1 MDDRPWSIVHCLIS
15 QDISLTY
22 LMNLDDLE
30 LFKQIDR
37 QNMRAQIDGLPDQL
51 QTAWDLAQTLPL
63 TKLDDI
69 QNIILCAMG
78 DSGSAAEL
86 VVASVSS
93 SLRLPVSVHRSYGLP
108 ASATE
113 KTLVIC
119 ISHSGNSEEVLDAF
133 ESAQKNGCKP
143 FVISTGGELTKRA
156 NAKNIPVW
164 NFTYS
169 GMDTTAIAYPY
180 ALTLALF
187 ARLGFIPDPS
197 ADIAEAIAMMKRS
210 QQHIVPEVIAAKN
223 PAKRYAGQLVGRWVT
238 FVGTEQLAPVA
249 RRWKTQ
255 INQLAKAGANFEIIP
270 EATHNTLIATIN
282 PNPTLNAH
290 TMTLFMKAPSD
301 HPRNKLRSDLM
312 RQTFML
318 EALNTDVIEARGD
331 SVIAHLWTL
340 IIFGDYMA
348 YYLAMAYGS
357 DPSEEDAFVNFKRS
371 LG

>member
-1 MDDRPWSIVHCLIS
+1 
-15 QDISLTY
+15 
-22 LMNLDDLE
+22 MNLDDLD
-30 LFKQIDR
+30 LFKQIDK
-37 QNMRAQIDGLPDQL
+37 QNMRAQIDGLPNQL
-51 QTAWDLAQTLPL
+51 QAAWELAQTLPL
-63 TKLDDI
+63 PKLDDI
-69 QNIILCAMG
+69 HNIILSAMG

-86 VVASVSS
+86 VVASVFSN
-93 SLRLPVSVHRSYGLP
+93 LKLPVSVHRGYGLP
-108 ASATE
+108 ASATD
-113 KTLVIC
+113 KTLVVC
-119 ISHSGNSEEVLDAF
+119 LSHSGNSEEVLDAF
-133 ESAQKNGCKP
+133 ESALKNGCNII
-143 FVISTGGELTKRA
+143 VISTGGKLTERA
-156 NAKNIPVW
+156 QANNLPAW

-169 GMDTTAIAYPY
+169 GMDTTAIAYPF

-187 ARLGFIPDPS
+187 ARLGYIPDPS
-197 ADIAEAIAMMKRS
+197 ADVAEAVAMMKRS

-238 FVGTEQLAPVA
+238 FVGTERLAPVA
-249 RRWKTQ
+249 YRWKTQ

-312 RQTFML
+312 RQAFML

-348 YYLAMAYGS
+348 YYLAMAYGA
-357 DPSEEDAFVNFKRS
+357 DPSEEDAFVNFKNMLS
-371 LG
+371 

>member
-1 MDDRPWSIVHCLIS
+1 
-15 QDISLTY
+15 
-22 LMNLDDLE
+22 MNLDDLD

-37 QNMRAQIDGLPDQL
+37 SNMIAQINGLPDQL
-51 QTAWDLAQTLPL
+51 QSAWDLAQTLPL
-63 TKLDDI
+63 PQLDDI
-69 QNIILCAMG
+69 HNIILSAMG

-93 SLRLPVSVHRSYGLP
+93 SLKLPVSVHRGYGLP
-108 ASATE
+108 ASATD
-113 KTLVIC
+113 KTLVVC
-119 ISHSGNSEEVLDAF
+119 LSHSGNSEEVLDAF
-133 ESAQKNGCKP
+133 ESALKNGCKII
-143 FVISTGGELTKRA
+143 VISTGGKLTERA
-156 NAKNIPVW
+156 QANNLPVW

-197 ADIAEAIAMMKRS
+197 KDVAEAVAMMKRS
-210 QQHIVPEVIAAKN
+210 QQHIVPEMIAAKN

-238 FVGTEQLAPVA
+238 FVATENLAPVA
-249 RRWKTQ
+249 YRWKTQ

-290 TMTLFMKAPSD
+290 TMTLFIRAPSD

-312 RQTFML
+312 RQAFML
-318 EALNTDVIEARGD
+318 EALNTDVIDARGD

-348 YYLAMAYGS
+348 YYLAMAYGA
-357 DPSEEDAFVNFKRS
+357 DPSEEDAFVNFKS
-371 LG
+371 ALK

>member
-1 MDDRPWSIVHCLIS
+1 
-15 QDISLTY
+15 
-22 LMNLDDLE
+22 MNLDDLD
-30 LFKQIDR
+30 LFKQIDK

-51 QTAWDLAQTLPL
+51 QSAWDLAQTLPVPNVG
-63 TKLDDI
+63 DI
-69 QNIILCAMG
+69 HNIILSAMG

-86 VVASVSS
+86 VVASVFS
-93 SLRLPVSVHRSYGLP
+93 SLSLPVSVHRGYGLP
-108 ASATE
+108 ASATD
-113 KTLVIC
+113 KTLVVC
-119 ISHSGNSEEVLDAF
+119 LSHSGNSEEVLDAF
-133 ESAQKNGCKP
+133 ESALKNGCKII
-143 FVISTGGELTKRA
+143 VISSGGKLTERA
-156 NAKNIPVW
+156 QANNLPVW

-187 ARLGFIPDPS
+187 ARLGLIPDPS
-197 ADIAEAIAMMKRS
+197 KDVAEAVAMMKRS

-238 FVGTEQLAPVA
+238 FVGTERLAPVA
-249 RRWKTQ
+249 YRWKTQ

-301 HPRNKLRSDLM
+301 HPRDKLRSDLM
-312 RQTFML
+312 RQAFML

-331 SVIAHLWTL
+331 SVIAHLWAL

-348 YYLAMAYGS
+348 YYLAMAYGA
-357 DPSEEDAFVNFKRS
+357 DPSEEDAFVNFKMA
-371 LG
+371 LGST

>member
-1 MDDRPWSIVHCLIS
+1 
-15 QDISLTY
+15 
-22 LMNLDDLE
+22 MNLDDLE

-37 QNMRAQIDGLPDQL
+37 QNLRAQIDGLPDQL
-51 QTAWDLAQTLPL
+51 QSAWDLAQTLPL
-63 TKLDDI
+63 PTFGDI
-69 QNIILCAMG
+69 HNIILSAMG

-86 VVASVSS
+86 VTASVFS
-93 SLRLPVSVHRSYGLP
+93 SLKLPVTIHRGYRLP

-113 KTLVIC
+113 KTLVVC

-133 ESAQKNGCKP
+133 ETAQKNGCKI
-143 FVISTGGELTKRA
+143 FIISTGGELTKRA
-156 NAKNIPVW
+156 NEKNLPVW
-164 NFTYS
+164 NFTYP
-169 GMDTTAIAYPY
+169 GTDTSAIAYPY
-180 ALTLALF
+180 TLTLALF
-187 ARLGFIPDPS
+187 ARLSLIPDPS
-197 ADIAEAIAMMKRS
+197 ADVAEAVAMMKRS
-210 QQHIVPEVIAAKN
+210 QQHIVPEMIAAKN

-238 FVGTEQLAPVA
+238 FVATENLAPVA

-301 HPRNKLRSDLM
+301 HPRNRLRSDLM

-331 SVIAHLWTL
+331 SVIAHLWSL

-348 YYLAMAYGS
+348 YYLAMAYGA
-357 DPSEEDAFVNFKRS
+357 DPSEKDAFVNFKRS

>member
-1 MDDRPWSIVHCLIS
+1 
-15 QDISLTY
+15 
-22 LMNLDDLE
+22 MNLDDLD

-51 QTAWDLAQTLPL
+51 QTAWDLGQTLLLP
-63 TKLDDI
+63 KLDEV

-93 SLRLPVSVHRSYGLP
+93 SLKLPVTVHRGYGLP

-113 KTLVIC
+113 KTLVMC

-133 ESAQKNGCKP
+133 ESAQKNGCKV
-143 FVISTGGELTKRA
+143 FIISTGGELTKRA
-156 NAKNIPVW
+156 KEQNLPVW

-169 GMDTTAIAYPY
+169 GMDTSAIAYPF
-180 ALTLALF
+180 ALTLTLF
-187 ARLGFIPDPS
+187 TRLGFISDPS
-197 ADIAEAIAMMKRS
+197 KDVAEAVAMMKRS
-210 QQHIVPEVIAAKN
+210 QQHIVPEMIAAKN

-238 FVGTEQLAPVA
+238 FVATENLAPVA

-255 INQLAKAGANFEIIP
+255 INQLAKAGANFEIVP

-290 TMTLFMKAPSD
+290 TMTLFMRAPSD

-312 RQTFML
+312 RQAFML
-318 EALNTDVIEARGD
+318 EALNTDVIDARGE

-340 IIFGDYMA
+340 IIFGEYMA
-348 YYLAMAYGS
+348 YYLAMAYGA